1 MKSVELNPNA
11 GVSSLSA
18 INSDAFAQRYGAFK
32 DGMLA
37 ALKNGNAK
45 YLPTVPQ
52 ATQIINITGIAL
64 SEALAGTQSVES
76 ALKAANTR
84 NNKALSR

>member
-18 INSDAFAQRYGAFK
+18 INSAAFAKRYGAFK

-37 ALKNGNAK
+37 ALKNGNAN
-45 YLPTVPQ
+45 YLPAVPQ
-52 ATQIINITGIAL
+52 STQIINNTGIAL
-64 SEALAGTQSVES
+64 SQALAGTQSVES
-76 ALKAANTR
+76 ALQQANG
-84 NNKALSR
+84 NNDKALSR